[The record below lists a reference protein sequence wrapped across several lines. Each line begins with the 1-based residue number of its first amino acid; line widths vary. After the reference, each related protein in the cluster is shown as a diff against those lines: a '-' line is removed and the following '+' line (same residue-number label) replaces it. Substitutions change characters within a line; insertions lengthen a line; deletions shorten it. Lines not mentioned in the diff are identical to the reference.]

1 MYKRFALAKEAR
13 AKMIKTAMPVVF
25 LVACLVTL
33 ATTPAMARQTVVVKH
48 PPVVSQA
55 DTSSSWSARQNVIE
69 SKQYDRLLETN
80 RAFREA
86 RKRKECGPITDPQLR
101 ASCLASF
108 DGTPYVGSSAPPRQH
123 GSNAG
128 R

>member
-1 MYKRFALAKEAR
+1 M
-13 AKMIKTAMPVVF
+13 MIKTAMSGVFVVVS
-25 LVACLVTL
+25 LATL

-48 PPVVSQA
+48 PPVVSQG
-55 DTSSSWSARQNVIE
+55 DTSSSWSARQNVIQ
-69 SKQYDRLLETN
+69 SKQYDQLLKTN

-86 RKRKECGPITDPQLR
+86 RKRKECGSITDPELH

-108 DGTPYVGSSAPPRQH
+108 DEKTPYVGSSTPPRQH
-123 GSNAG
+123 GRNAG

>member
-1 MYKRFALAKEAR
+1 
-13 AKMIKTAMPVVF
+13 MPVVF
-25 LVACLVTL
+25 LVACLAML

-48 PPVVSQA
+48 PPIANQG

-69 SKQYDRLLETN
+69 SKQYDQLLKTN

-86 RKRKECGPITDPQLR
+86 RKRKECGSITDPELH

-108 DGTPYVGSSAPPRQH
+108 DEKTPYVGSSTPPHHHR
-123 GSNAG
+123 SNAG
-128 R
+128 Q